1 MKKFIITAAS
11 AAMLFA
17 VPLAASADPGT
28 ETNTVTVQPTYEEI
42 TPLALLQD
50 QAGVG
55 FNGQGYGY
63 FKYNTSTPQDIR
75 TYIQNTVTTT
85 ITY

>member
-28 ETNTVTVQPTYEEI
+28 ETKTVTVQPTYEEI
-42 TPLALLQD
+42 TPSFSFARCT
-50 QAGVG
+50 
-55 FNGQGYGY
+55 FHCH
-63 FKYNTSTPQDIR
+63 
-75 TYIQNTVTTT
+75 
-85 ITY
+85 